1 MTWSFKT
8 KEKQASRKQH
18 GNRGDRES
26 EEHRRDGGEH
36 STGAQGP
43 GPVPHLC
50 RVSLASLPAQD
61 SVEALGGHPCG
72 PKWPRREQQARKR
85 KGVHVQELARSLN
98 DAGEIK

>member
-36 STGAQGP
+36 STGAQGRNHQGIQAADDTQENTAFP
-43 GPVPHLC
+43 QILT
-50 RVSLASLPAQD
+50 SAFLLQSLPLV
-61 SVEALGGHPCG
+61 SISC
-72 PKWPRREQQARKR
+72 
-85 KGVHVQELARSLN
+85 S
-98 DAGEIK
+98 ITY